1 MHHVPSAGQLQ
12 SPVPE
17 PWRLAYGWAHD
28 PGRANQI
35 LSHHEP
41 EDNTAGLL
49 AAVLLQCGQSL
60 RENEANLEEW
70 GAERGRPVERGCS
83 GPLKDSPPASDVP
96 VVEAHAPLCGVPS
109 LLPGSVL
116 SSSGASRLM
125 SLTTALR
132 GRYLDVSCFRM
143 RRDRD

>member
-1 MHHVPSAGQLQ
+1 MPSAGQLQ

-83 GPLKDSPPASDVP
+83 GPLKDSPPLRTSQSWKRMHPCEGFRHCSQA
-96 VVEAHAPLCGVPS
+96 LC
-109 LLPGSVL
+109 
-116 SSSGASRLM
+116 
-125 SLTTALR
+125 
-132 GRYLDVSCFRM
+132 
-143 RRDRD
+143 